1 RDRAGPYA
9 VGARQGA
16 PDALQVADRWHLLGN
31 VREAL
36 ERLLD
41 RKQNKLREAAQQLI
55 SQPIATAV
63 VPSPAAAEPPPAK
76 PPSGAERRRQS
87 RRQRRLGRYQQVRE
101 LHGRGFGIRQ
111 IARALRISRRT
122 VRRFLRAEAFPERL
136 ARRPLPSKLDPHA
149 DYLRR
154 RWQEGCHNAAQLHRE
169 LRAQDS
175 RCSYATV
182 QRQLERL
189 GCTQER
195 PPGAAARQPR
205 PAAVQ
210 PPSARRVSFWVVK
223 SPPEREAGQQR

>member
-1 RDRAGPYA
+1 GTILCDLEAGRPVDLLPDREADTLATWLQEHPGVEVISRDRAGPYA

-41 RKQNKLREAAQQLI
+41 RKQNKLGEAAKQLI
-55 SQPIATAV
+55 WQPIATAV

-122 VRRFLRAEAFPERL
+122 VR
-136 ARRPLPSKLDPHA
+136 
-149 DYLRR
+149 
-154 RWQEGCHNAAQLHRE
+154 
-169 LRAQDS
+169 
-175 RCSYATV
+175 
-182 QRQLERL
+182 
-189 GCTQER
+189 
-195 PPGAAARQPR
+195 
-205 PAAVQ
+205 
-210 PPSARRVSFWVVK
+210 
-223 SPPEREAGQQR
+223 